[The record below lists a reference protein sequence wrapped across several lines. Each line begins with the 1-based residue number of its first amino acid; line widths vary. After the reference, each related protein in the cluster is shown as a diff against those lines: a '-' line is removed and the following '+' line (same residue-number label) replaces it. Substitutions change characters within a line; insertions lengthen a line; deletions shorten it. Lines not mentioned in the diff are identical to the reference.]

1 MIFLNFCVT
10 RRDLNHSF
18 FLQNNF
24 WNSLKFVAII
34 SNYIVKTKWEN
45 IFMLYIL
52 VTTST
57 NASQTNATTV
67 SPTTS
72 NTNNSILITFW
83 NRLLQLEIYI
93 TETDKYYNFGHT
105 CLIKNNFNYRLRN
118 YFLHQCITAAIL
130 IIRQLPK
137 DNCKTFYNLNY
148 ISNYRQNW
156 LNGKLKFWNSFYIVT
171 TPTNA
176 SQTNATTVSPT
187 NPSTNG
193 IVINFLGSIIV
204 SRNLHYLKLIST
216 IILAIL
222 VW

>member
-1 MIFLNFCVT
+1 
-10 RRDLNHSF
+10 
-18 FLQNNF
+18 
-24 WNSLKFVAII
+24 
-34 SNYIVKTKWEN
+34 
-45 IFMLYIL
+45 MLYIL

-83 NRLLQLEIYI
+83 NRLLYLEIYI

-130 IIRQLPK
+130 IIRQFPK
-137 DNCKTFYNLNY
+137 DYYKTLYNY
-148 ISNYRQNW
+148 RNYRQNW
-156 LNGKLKFWNSFYIVT
+156 LNEKLKFLNSFYIVT

-193 IVINFLGSIIV
+193 IVVFS
-204 SRNLHYLKLIST
+204 ST
-216 IILAIL
+216 IFVYWSHLF
-222 VW
+222 